1 MKLIEQIDP
10 KNFNIRMHIDTTYWD
25 MIREMS
31 KKMAVGERLE
41 ITSTTVRHWMTFK
54 DKEVL
59 ITEEKF

>member
-10 KNFNIRMHIDTTYWD
+10 KNFNIRMRIDTTYWD

-41 ITSTTVRHWMTFK
+41 ITPTTVRHWMTFK

-59 ITEEKF
+59 ITEEKL